1 MGVQPDCSLSVEAH
15 PTLSGTEADR
25 PPSTRPPGPTPEPQC
40 PPVQPAEVT
49 CNCQT
54 QAAKDVSS
62 SAPGVISAV
71 FATVLLAAAL
81 CFEF

>member
-1 MGVQPDCSLSVEAH
+1 MGVQPDCSLSVDAH

-25 PPSTRPPGPTPEPQC
+25 PSTRPPGPTPDL
-40 PPVQPAEVT
+40 QPAEVT